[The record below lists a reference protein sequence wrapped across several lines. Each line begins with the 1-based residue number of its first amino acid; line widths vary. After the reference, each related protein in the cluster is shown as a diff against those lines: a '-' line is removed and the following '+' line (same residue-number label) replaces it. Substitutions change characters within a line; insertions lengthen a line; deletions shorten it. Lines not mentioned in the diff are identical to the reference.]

1 MGAFARSF
9 CSFGVLLCAAASAA
23 IAQGATPRLTIGP
36 GPGTSSW
43 PGVGARVDDDAYVTV
58 IAVTR
63 GVSNFPAHVLYPLN
77 PADSGKVSAGEQVR
91 LRSLGDD
98 ELVHLVSMGE
108 APIIIGF
115 ASRTRP
121 NRSGFVVRKRWGKD
135 LFLETESSTPEELA
149 KELAELLF
157 GSSDAVYDVAIRGA
171 TRPVATSRAMAF
183 SGNAPSCGFFG
194 AGYSV
199 YGRLGAGSV
208 RYASYIYGNGD
219 LPYSQFGGRFN
230 SYPMGPI
237 GFGYPFPM
245 SSAMYYA
252 LSGETYALAYSEA
265 GCDVYRVAWYPR
277 YDPDLTYFYQGP
289 GTRRPRS
296 PGTGDSSSVPSDTG
310 GSPPPRRHPRDLPR
324 IDPTRA
330 TGVSGDRIR
339 AIASADS
346 NAGVGRRMHPRT
358 TLGDLLE
365 AKERT
370 ALEGNRRTA
379 EWEAGS
385 RRRANQG
392 SDETRDV
399 RRYNRDD
406 LVPAG
411 GSREARNAAY
421 RREVAE
427 GGQAS
432 NGQTRER
439 QTTRPVND
447 GDEIRRAPRAEP
459 PRAEP
464 ARDEPRVAMPVPTP
478 APAPMPV
485 ESRRV
490 ERTIDP
496 PSPKSP
502 TGSPG
507 TP

>member
-1 MGAFARSF
+1 MRAFARSF
-9 CSFGVLLCAAASAA
+9 CSLGVLLGAAAPAA
-23 IAQGATPRLTIGP
+23 MAQGAPPRLTLGP

-43 PGVGARVDDDAYVTV
+43 PGVGARVDEDAYLTV

-63 GVSNFPAHVLYPLN
+63 GLSNFPTQVLF
-77 PADSGKVSAGEQVR
+77 PASPTDAGKVSAGEQLR
-91 LRSLGDD
+91 LRSLNEG

-115 ASRTRP
+115 ASRTPP
-121 NRSGFVVRKRWGKD
+121 NRSGFAVNKRWGQE

-149 KELAELLF
+149 RELAQILF
-157 GSSDAVYDVAIRGA
+157 GSADAVYDVAIRGVS
-171 TRPVATSRAMAF
+171 RPITSARSMAF
-183 SGNAPSCGFFG
+183 SGNAPSCSAFG
-194 AGYSV
+194 MGYSV
-199 YGRLGAGSV
+199 YGRLGAGGV
-208 RYASYIYGNGD
+208 RYGYGYGYSNGD
-219 LPYSQFGGRFN
+219 LPYSAFGGRFN
-230 SYPMGPI
+230 PQPI
-237 GFGYPFPM
+237 FSSFGLGYPFPFN
-245 SSAMYYA
+245 YA
-252 LSGETYALAYSEA
+252 LYNAHTGQMNSLSFPEA
-265 GCDVYRVAWYPR
+265 GCDVYRVAWYPFE
-277 YDPDLTYFYQGP
+277 DPDLLYFYQAP
-289 GTRRPRS
+289 GTRRMPAPKS
-296 PGTGDSSSVPSDTG
+296 GKPDTATAPSDS

-339 AIASADS
+339 AIASGDS
-346 NAGVGRRMHPRT
+346 GGGIGRRLHPRT

-370 ALEGNRRTA
+370 ALDGSRRTA

-385 RRRANQG
+385 RRRAGQG
-392 SDETRDV
+392 SDETREV
-399 RRYNRDD
+399 RRYTRDD

-421 RREVAE
+421 RRDAAD

-459 PRAEP
+459 PR
-464 ARDEPRVAMPVPTP
+464 DEPRVAMPVPTP
-478 APAPMPV
+478 VPAPMPV